1 MGVGVILE
9 LLHLLERLS
18 VLAFIVGS
26 MLAMGLDLAPRAIV
40 APLRDLRLVLLAL
53 ALNFILAPAFAWLLT
68 ATIPLQQGH
77 AVGLLLLGG
86 AAGAPFLPKL
96 AQVARGDA
104 GFAAALMALL
114 TAGTILFLPFGLPKL
129 IPGLQA
135 NPWDIAR
142 PLLLLIVLPMALGM
156 AVKCCAAGIAA
167 RAAPILAKVSNLFL
181 VLLVVLLVGL
191 NISALI
197 RVIGSGAIAAVL
209 IFTLGL
215 LAVGWF
221 LGGADR
227 ARRGVMGLGT
237 AGRNFGAAL
246 VPAASSFT
254 DPAVTVMIV
263 VGAIVALAVLFP
275 AAAWV
280 RGSRREGMHPC
291 MPSGAMARGDARPPV
306 GATHPR
312 QMGLPFDLW
321 VG

>member
-1 MGVGVILE
+1 MGVGVID
-9 LLHLLERLS
+9 LLHHLERFS

-26 MLAMGLDLAPRAIV
+26 MLAMGLDLEPGAII
-40 APLRDLRLVLLAL
+40 APLRDLRLVFVAL
-53 ALNFILAPAFAWLLT
+53 ALNFILAPVLAWALA

-104 GFAAALMALL
+104 GFAASLMAIL
-114 TAGTILFLPFGLPKL
+114 TIGTILFLPFGLPRL
-129 IPGLQA
+129 IPGLRA

-142 PLLLLIVLPMALGM
+142 PLVLLIVLPAAVGM
-156 AVKCCAAGIAA
+156 VVKSCAAAIAA
-167 RAAPILAKVSNLFL
+167 RAAPILSKVSNLFL
-181 VLLVVLLVGL
+181 VLLVVLLVGF
-191 NISALI
+191 NMRALI
-197 RVIGSGAIAAVL
+197 GVIGSGAIAAVL

-215 LAVGWF
+215 LAAGWF

-227 ARRGVMGLGT
+227 ARRGVLGLTT

-254 DPAVTVMIV
+254 DPDVTVMIV
-263 VGAIVALAVLFP
+263 VGAIVAMVVVFP

-280 RGSRREGMHPC
+280 RGR
-291 MPSGAMARGDARPPV
+291 
-306 GATHPR
+306 THAAA
-312 QMGLPFDLW
+312 
-321 VG
+321 